1 MKKFD
6 FITCHS
12 FPALKLLLMKQ
23 VCNRVIQKLCEVFSL
38 LNTFYIPMDANA
50 PPPLHLSLPLKL
62 FWEFFEGL
70 STINLFQI
78 YIL

>member
-1 MKKFD
+1 M
-6 FITCHS
+6 
-12 FPALKLLLMKQ
+12 
-23 VCNRVIQKLCEVFSL
+23 V
-38 LNTFYIPMDANA
+38 ANA
-50 PPPLHLSLPLKL
+50 PLHLSLPLKL